1 MEKVVGDKYVITEY
15 LLRTNEDLI
24 YELSEHK
31 VKRSLNANA
40 YFHLLCN
47 ELAQVL
53 GKSNELM
60 KIELNL
66 SYGTVAKDEDNKTLG
81 CCVPKGTEI
90 RNFYE
95 YSKCYKQDD
104 KFDYYIFYKR
114 TSELNSK
121 EFSILLNGTVQECKN
136 LNIETL
142 DDKEIER
149 LINEIDNTGK

>member
-1 MEKVVGDKYVITEY
+1 MEKVIGDKYVITEY

-53 GKSNELM
+53 GKSNETM

-66 SYGTVAKDEDNKTLG
+66 AYGTIAKDENNKTLG
-81 CCVPKGTEI
+81 CCVPKGTDMK
-90 RNFYE
+90 NFYE
-95 YSKCYKQDD
+95 YSSCYKSDD
-104 KFDYYIFYKR
+104 KYDYYIFYKR
-114 TSELNSK
+114 TSELNSL
-121 EFSILLNGTVQECKN
+121 EFSKLLNGTVNECKEQG
-136 LNIETL
+136 IETL

-149 LINEIDNTGK
+149 LVNEIDNTGK